1 MIPKTIHYCWFGSGQ
16 MPSIAKKCILS
27 WEKVL
32 PEYSIKLWNEESF
45 DITCNTYVQEAYQA
59 RKFAF
64 VTDYVRLYA
73 LFNEG
78 GIYMDTDVEVIK
90 PLDTFLTLP
99 AFSGFESDSGCITG
113 IMGSEKHGAWVKD
126 LLEEYSNRH
135 FIRPD
140 GSIDMMTNVLYTN
153 NLMIKKGLKL
163 NGQTQQFEN
172 YVTIFAKE
180 FFCPKSWDTD
190 QYIISDKTHTI
201 HHFAASWWTR
211 RQKILRWI
219 RKHVGERT
227 AHCLAYFWRP
237 PKVLFPA
244 LLVTFKSKVLGLSRS

>member
-27 WEKVL
+27 WKKML
-32 PEYSIKLWNEESF
+32 PEYSIKLWNEDSF
-45 DITCNTYVQEAYQA
+45 DLSCNAYVQEAYQA

-73 LFNEG
+73 LYNEG

-90 PLDTFLTLP
+90 PLDAFLTLP

-113 IMGSEKHGAWVKD
+113 IMGSERHGAWVKD

-135 FIRPD
+135 FIKPD
-140 GSIDMMTNVLYTN
+140 GSMDMMTNVLYTN
-153 NLMIKKGLKL
+153 NLMTRKGLLL

-172 YVTIFAKE
+172 YVTIFSKE

-211 RQKILRWI
+211 RQKWLRWT
-219 RKHVGERT
+219 RNHFGKR
-227 AHCLAYFWRP
+227 AAKYLSYFWRP
-237 PKVLFPA
+237 PKVLFPSIIVTMKKKLRH
-244 LLVTFKSKVLGLSRS
+244 LLRG